1 MLGKH
6 HGTES
11 FSVANKPMDQ
21 VMADFQPKKT
31 EKVSDKK
38 KGMLKERLVNIV
50 KSVSPQK
57 IGVNALNIF
66 KTPNDK

>member
-1 MLGKH
+1 VEKLAMLGKH

-21 VMADFQPKKT
+21 LMADFQPKKT

-38 KGMLKERLVNIV
+38 KGC
-50 KSVSPQK
+50 
-57 IGVNALNIF
+57 
-66 KTPNDK
+66 